1 MSFVLRR
8 GVSMPCPCS
17 ELNQIS
23 TRRGS
28 KSEVHAMPHP
38 QNTHTRKQTHTRTYA
53 RIAKSR
59 NGDREQG
66 TRTWNMT
73 GDSVR
78 RRILHNRRSPCKSG
92 CKFPVC
98 VCLCASGC
106 VGVVVLLCVG
116 TSGFGLAQMN
126 M

>member
-38 QNTHTRKQTHTRTYA
+38 QNTHTRKQTHTHTYA

-98 VCLCASGC
+98 VCVC
-106 VGVVVLLCVG
+106 VCVPLGVLVLLCSCVWVRVVVVW
-116 TSGFGLAQMN
+116 SK
-126 M
+126 